1 MSWLCLCQR
10 SEWSPW
16 QSCPVASC
24 PRSSTKLQYEAGG
37 SWGTVAGRGTTVC
50 SCEHGHWQLPP
61 TGSQSR
67 PPGLSL
73 HSWTESFPRAQI
85 LEQAAVWS
93 ERAFSAHP
101 VQNGKCIEPAAS
113 RIRLLLLLLLAS
125 QHTHTPRAW
134 SLGFTSP
141 SVCPSGPLAVK
152 EACLSMQGPRTVMCR
167 LWLGMLAPQGEGP
180 SK

>member
-1 MSWLCLCQR
+1 MLGEEPLCA
-10 SEWSPW
+10 PVGMDTG
-16 QSCPVASC
+16 SC
-24 PRSSTKLQYEAGG
+24 
-37 SWGTVAGRGTTVC
+37 
-50 SCEHGHWQLPP
+50 HPP
-61 TGSQSR
+61 GSQSR
-67 PPGLSL
+67 APGLSL

-85 LEQAAVWS
+85 LEQAVVWS

-101 VQNGKCIEPAAS
+101 VQNGKCSESAAS

-152 EACLSMQGPRTVMCR
+152 EACLLHAGTQDCDVRV
-167 LWLGMLAPQGEGP
+167 WLGMLAPQGEGP
-180 SK
+180 SM

>member
-10 SEWSPW
+10 SAWSPW

-37 SWGTVAGRGTTVC
+37 SWGTVC
-50 SCEHGHWQLPP
+50 SCGHGHWQLPP
-61 TGSQSR
+61 TQSQSR
-67 PPGLSL
+67 HPGLSL

-85 LEQAAVWS
+85 LEQAVVWS

-101 VQNGKCIEPAAS
+101 VQNGKCSESAAS

-125 QHTHTPRAW
+125 QHTHTPREW

-152 EACLSMQGPRTVMCR
+152 KACLLHAGTQDCDVQVVAWHVGSSG
-167 LWLGMLAPQGEGP
+167 
-180 SK
+180 